1 MNPLAL
7 IAATLLAYLIG
18 SIPSGLWAGRL
29 ARGVDVREVGSR
41 RTGATNVQRSLGTPL
56 AVAVL
61 LADVLKGTLAVFLA
75 RALTGSDYAAVLAGV
90 AAMAGHAWPLF
101 AGFRGGRGVATGA
114 GALLVFSP
122 PALLVSFL
130 AMAVVTGLT
139 RYVSLGSITAGLAAP
154 VVATMLVDA
163 GGATDATILM
173 AFGAGILVLCRHAD
187 NLERLRQGRESK
199 LGHRVAAH

>member
-163 GGATDATILM
+163 GGATDAAILM